1 MSDVALLTRGVDFQ
15 PIAVGSIVTAV
26 AGIGDDGGDAAAD
39 LGFDRRYDLAQGVA
53 VTRAAGQC
61 GDMGDE
67 LAAPCIG

>member
-1 MSDVALLTRGVDFQ
+1 ML
-15 PIAVGSIVTAV
+15 PTA
-26 AGIGDDGGDAAAD
+26 IGDDGGDAAAD